1 MNATLTQRY
10 IDAVVRSLP
19 PASRD
24 DVQAELEVSIAD
36 AIEARTATGEAA
48 DVSEREVLTN
58 LGDPGI
64 LAAGYADRPLHLVGP
79 RFYLTWLRLLRL
91 LWAIIPPVAM
101 GGVALGKALSGAPIG
116 DIFGSVISVGLAVV
130 IHVAF
135 WVTLVFVILER
146 TGSASTIAEWSV
158 DRLPEI
164 RTRGAVRADMIA
176 AIVLLAVGVAV
187 LFWDRFRGLVIIDDR
202 SLPVLNP
209 ELWPWWITGL
219 LVLMVAKSA
228 LVIAVYF
235 SGRWSAIFATANT
248 ALALVFAISAVG
260 LLTVGHLLNP
270 EFITI
275 AFTNN
280 GVNSDTT
287 RILAVILGAG
297 IIGFGVWDI
306 IDGWLKTIRDNRR

>member
-48 DVSEREVLTN
+48 DVSERVVLTN

-101 GGVALGKALSGAPIG
+101 CGVALGKALSGAPIG

-176 AIVLLAVGVAV
+176 AIVLLAVGVVV

-248 ALALVFAISAVG
+248 ALALVFATSAVG
-260 LLTVGHLLNP
+260 LLTVGQLLNP